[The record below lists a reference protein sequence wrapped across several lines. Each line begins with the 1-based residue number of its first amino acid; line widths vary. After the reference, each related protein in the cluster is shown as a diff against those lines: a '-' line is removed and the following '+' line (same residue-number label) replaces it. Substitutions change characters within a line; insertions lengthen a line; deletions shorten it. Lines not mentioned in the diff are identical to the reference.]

1 MHVSDYRQKGN
12 FYMRKK
18 KLCSVAL
25 MSILMMTGAASG
37 LNYINE
43 NIVVKAVDYGI
54 KIDAS
59 QTKIEG
65 AGLAIYLADKPNIEL
80 ADITVTI
87 DSFESTQFAG
97 YKDAMLEKGVN
108 KVEYIPSTGRFY
120 GTVANGFPDKSDIK
134 MKVTISYTIGADV
147 YKKQLL
153 FEGNIYNSSY
163 GLDGVVAPTNAKI
176 TDNVLTFDEA
186 ANATGYHIEYRGE
199 DKVTVYGEQD
209 VANGETLKA
218 ILNPGTY
225 YVFIKSLGDGLDIGD
240 SEYVEVA
247 GTYVAKEVTG
257 LPINIDANNTK
268 IVGSGLEIFLT
279 DKPNISLNDIT
290 IIVDSFE
297 STQFAG
303 YKDGFLKN
311 GVNKVDYNSG
321 NGRFYGT
328 LFAGFPDDT
337 DVVVTMRLIYSL
349 DNVTYLQQLVFV
361 GNHYKPNYG
370 KIEALSTPTNVT
382 ISDNKLVFDEVTN
395 AVGYHVQYKDETNA
409 VVAEHDIM
417 PNGELTAKLDSG
429 TYTLYLKALG
439 DETTYND
446 SEYVEVS
453 TKIVIPEKE
462 LPTLGAPIAINAANT
477 KIEGSGIFICLKDTP
492 DIELF
497 DITVKVVDSTSAS
510 GDGLAES
517 IKTQRIKKVR
527 YNKADGVF
535 YGTMGVGIPAENC
548 DLVTTIRIS
557 YTKDNV
563 TYLQEVVFDAC
574 TYAPEKAND
583 CNLGYNYAYGVQKS
597 LDQTKVRYIGKVY
610 LGDKLIEDLAN
621 KFKEL
626 QFTIT
631 AEFSGETKHATLS
644 TNKIMKSLQAMS
656 DEGLIEI
663 EATEGWYFFAV
674 TIDGVPS
681 DFNTI
686 SVTTSVLE
694 K

>member
-1 MHVSDYRQKGN
+1 MHVSDYTQKGN

-25 MSILMMTGAASG
+25 MSIIMMAGAANG

-59 QTKIEG
+59 KTKIVG
-65 AGLAIYLADKPNIEL
+65 AGVIIYLADKPNITVD
-80 ADITVTI
+80 DITVTL
-87 DSFESTQFAG
+87 DSFESVDWAD
-97 YKDAMLEKGVN
+97 YKNGMLETGVKKVRYN
-108 KVEYIPSTGRFY
+108 KDTGEFY
-120 GTVANGFPDKSDIK
+120 GEVKNGFQDKTDIK
-134 MKVTISYTIGADV
+134 MKITISYTIGADV

-153 FEGNIYNSSY
+153 FEGNAYNSSY
-163 GLDGVVAPTNAKI
+163 GLDAIAAPTNAKI
-176 TDNVLTFDEA
+176 TDNVLTFDA
-186 ANATGYHIEYRGE
+186 ANNATGYHIEYRGE
-199 DKVTVYGEQD
+199 DKTTVYGEQD
-209 VANGETLKA
+209 VTSGEALEA
-218 ILNPGTY
+218 ILDPGTY
-225 YVFIKSLGDGLDIGD
+225 YVFIKSLGNGLDIGD

-247 GTYVAKEVTG
+247 GTYVAKELTG
-257 LPINIDANNTK
+257 LPINIDASQTK
-268 IVGSGLEIFLT
+268 IDGAGVIIYLA
-279 DKPNISLNDIT
+279 DKPNISVNDIT
-290 IIVDSFE
+290 IIVDNFE

-303 YKDGFLKN
+303 YKDAYLKH
-311 GVNKVDYNSG
+311 GVNKVEYVKDT
-321 NGRFYGT
+321 GRFYGT
-328 LFAGFPDDT
+328 VSNGFGNDS

-349 DNVTYLQQLVFV
+349 DNVTYLQQLVFEANV
-361 GNHYKPNYG
+361 YKPNYG
-370 KIEALSTPTNVT
+370 KIEALPTPTNITV
-382 ISDNKLVFDEVTN
+382 SDNKLVFDEVAN
-395 AVGYHVQYKDETNA
+395 AVGYHVQYKDVNNA

-417 PNGELTAKLDSG
+417 PNGELTAKLDGG

-446 SEYVEVS
+446 SEYVEIS
-453 TKIVIPEKE
+453 TKLVISEKE
-462 LPTLGAPIAINAANT
+462 LPTLGAPIAIDETNT
-477 KIEGSGIFICLKDTP
+477 RIQGAGFFIFLKDKP
-492 DIELF
+492 DIKLE
-497 DITVKVVDSTSAS
+497 DIIIKIVDCTSAS
-510 GDGLAES
+510 GNGLAES
-517 IKTQRIKKVR
+517 IKTQKIKKVR
-527 YNKADGVF
+527 YNQGNTGEF
-535 YGTMGVGIPAENC
+535 YGEMGVGIPDDC
-548 DLVTTIRIS
+548 DLVTTVRIS
-557 YTKDNV
+557 YTKDNI
-563 TYLQEVVFDAC
+563 TYLQEVVFNAC

-626 QFTIT
+626 QFTII
-631 AEFSGETKHATLS
+631 AEFSGEIKHATLS

-686 SVTTSVLE
+686 SVTTNVLE